1 MTTFDDR
8 EQAYES
14 KFAHDT
20 DKRFREGARAVKMV
34 ALWAAEMMGKADEE
48 ADAYVTSLLTADFFE
63 AGNTTLKLGGSTDI
77 TSGLNQDQAEAWRIT
92 SSAAGDPT
100 EVECKVGEVSYFGF
114 SN

>member
-34 ALWAAEMMGKADEE
+34 AQWAAELMGKADEE
-48 ADAYVTSLLTADFFE
+48 ADTYVSSLLTADFFE
-63 AGNTTLKLGGSTDI
+63 AGKEDVIRKLVADLGPRA
-77 TSGLNQDQAEAWRIT
+77 AEAAIRAKLAEALH
-92 SSAAGDPT
+92 AAAKQIAEG
-100 EVECKVGEVSYFGF
+100 
-114 SN
+114 